1 MTPIDGFLPLIKAK
15 AHAGFLKNT
24 HEEEELDDFE
34 YYRMPGFNPTK
45 ESVLIEVEGD
55 SMQPTVMSGDIL
67 ICQTQKN
74 YNYVLD
80 GTIVIL
86 VTEGELITTR
96 VFKHEDEN
104 YFQLESDN
112 VNIHTKKEIRKSEVN
127 QLLLV
132 LGKVSNVLV
141 PKKEVALKG
150 KIKSM
155 EESLDLLK
163 KEVFKITK
171 KLGTVKNKE
180 TRNF

>member
-15 AHAGFLKNT
+15 AHAGFLKNA
-24 HEEEELDDFE
+24 HEEDVMEDFE
-34 YYRMPGFNPTK
+34 YYRIPGFNPTK
-45 ESVLIEVEGD
+45 ESVLIEIEGD

-74 YNYVLD
+74 YDYVLD

-96 VFKHEDEN
+96 VFKHEDNN
-104 YFQLESDN
+104 YFRMESDN
-112 VNIHTKKEIRKSEVN
+112 VDFQSKKEIRKSEII

-132 LGKVSNVLV
+132 LGKVSNVLI

-155 EESLDLLK
+155 EESLEFLK

-171 KLGTVKNKE
+171 KLSAVKNKK